1 VDTGSTYTWLPRDL
15 LRRLGLSPTTQRSFV
30 LADNRQVT
38 YGVTWTMVTLEG
50 ETLPTLVIFG
60 AEGSEPLLG
69 LVTLEEFGLGVDPVD
84 ERLVPV
90 RALLKTLVLP

>member
-1 VDTGSTYTWLPRDL
+1 
-15 LRRLGLSPTTQRSFV
+15 
-30 LADNRQVT
+30 
-38 YGVTWTMVTLEG
+38 MVTLEG